1 MTKHHEGCACCS
13 EGREA
18 FQERLEK
25 IIREVGHAVITTGS
39 EIAEGT
45 IAMAYT
51 MGLSD
56 QGLPELLLFGI
67 GGEPAMEILNTAAD
81 MLRSGEL
88 PVDVPVE
95 KLLNLP
101 IVVKAVPPEA
111 AAEYIVQANGRA
123 GRQLPALQ
131 LVWPDPEGRFAWE
144 PQFDEG
150 FRFQPAPYEKRQVL
164 H

>member
-1 MTKHHEGCACCS
+1 MAKHHNGCACCS

-18 FQERLEK
+18 FQGRLEK
-25 IIREVGHAVITTGS
+25 IIHEVGHAVITAGS

-67 GGEPAMEILNTAAD
+67 GGEPAMEILNAAAD
-81 MLRSGEL
+81 MLRRGEL

-111 AAEYIVQANGRA
+111 AAEYIVQANGR
-123 GRQLPALQ
+123 P
-131 LVWPDPEGRFAWE
+131 
-144 PQFDEG
+144 
-150 FRFQPAPYEKRQVL
+150 
-164 H
+164 